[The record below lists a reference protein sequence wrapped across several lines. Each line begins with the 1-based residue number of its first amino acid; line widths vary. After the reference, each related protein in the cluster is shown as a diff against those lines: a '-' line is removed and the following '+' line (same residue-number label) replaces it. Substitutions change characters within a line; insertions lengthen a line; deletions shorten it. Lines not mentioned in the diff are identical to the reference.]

1 MSFMVKRMRRMMMS
15 NGDTRYKVD
24 TKAQQHMQEEFLKIK
39 EKLSTPKNFTTVM
52 QELTQW
58 LQTRGS

>member
-1 MSFMVKRMRRMMMS
+1 MS
-15 NGDTRYKVD
+15 NEKVRYKIN
-24 TKAQQHMQEEFLKIK
+24 TQAQQHMQEEFLKIK